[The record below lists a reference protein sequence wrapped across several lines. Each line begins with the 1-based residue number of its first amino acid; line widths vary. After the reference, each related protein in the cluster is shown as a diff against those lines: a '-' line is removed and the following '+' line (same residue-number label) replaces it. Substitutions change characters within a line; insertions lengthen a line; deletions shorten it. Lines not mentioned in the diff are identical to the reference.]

1 LKESDIIKRLQWLA
15 VKESLDVDKDAFS
28 VIASRADGS
37 LRDAEMI
44 LDQLSLLDK
53 TISSDMVR
61 ELVSFVRRLLLPTC
75 GFKKISDICV
85 YRSSAGSALVHF
97 LCAGLVGSN
106 CFDASPN

>member
-1 LKESDIIKRLQWLA
+1 M
-15 VKESLDVDKDAFS
+15 KESLDVDKDAFS

-75 GFKKISDICV
+75 GFKKLVIYVYIDHQQAVHLCISYVLD
-85 YRSSAGSALVHF
+85 
-97 LCAGLVGSN
+97 
-106 CFDASPN
+106 